1 MHYNH
6 PLVSLLLV
14 GCVLSSCQDH
24 RTITTIQPTITTL
37 ATGLV
42 GGIGV
47 ETDASGR
54 VFVSEQGTG
63 ANDGRVSEV
72 TPDGNVNP
80 IVTGLYS
87 FKRPDNELDATDH
100 LLVADGML
108 YILNAK
114 GLYTLSLA
122 SIKTGNAPIAASSLT
137 PELIQQFVIDH
148 TFAQDTGESH
158 LYNMTLG
165 PDGAIYFTDAAA
177 NAIIRRSKTGQLS
190 VVTAVPGIA
199 NPTPVGPL
207 NIQSVPT
214 GITYDSQQ
222 FAISTLLGFPFPA
235 GKAIVY
241 RMDLTGKTSVFQ
253 QTFNSLVDIE
263 NDGAGNYLVLEFATF
278 GAQGFAP
285 KTGRLLRAR
294 GTSSDLIV
302 DKLNMP
308 TDLKVADNHTAYLVS
323 MGDGTLSKITF

>member
-1 MHYNH
+1 MRYYH
-6 PLVSLLLV
+6 PLVSFLLA

-24 RTITTIQPTITTL
+24 QTITTSQPTITTL

-42 GGIGV
+42 GAIGV

-72 TPDGNVNP
+72 TPDGNVTP

-87 FKRPDNELDATDH
+87 YKRPDNELDATDH

-114 GLYTLSLA
+114 GLYTLNLA

-137 PELIQQFVIDH
+137 PELIQQFVIDY

-199 NPTPVGPL
+199 NPTPVGPPS
-207 NIQSVPT
+207 IQSVPT

-222 FAISTLLGFPFPA
+222 FAVSTLLGFPFPA

-278 GAQGFAP
+278 GAQGFTP

-294 GTSSDLIV
+294 GTSSDLIF